1 MIDNEPDLMSCNIGG
16 GNGIEAI
23 ISRIISNQTIA
34 LTSASYLYSNQIS
47 LCVYVVFPSYDP

>member
-23 ISRIISNQTIA
+23 ISR
-34 LTSASYLYSNQIS
+34 SYI
-47 LCVYVVFPSYDP
+47 